1 MLLQLADPDFKYS
14 ALAIGLKMV
23 DHEEK
28 VARGEHDSLVIEL
41 GNWIR
46 SLGRRPVFLRIGYE
60 FDGHD
65 WNHYNREDYIS
76 AFRRIRNIYDSLS
89 IDNIAYVWQSCGWGS
104 SYADLENWYPGDD
117 YVDWCSY
124 SHFARGDEAPPMID
138 FARDRGKPVFIS
150 EASPTLPTATVKTD
164 GQTKPNDLADPDQA
178 KEAWEK
184 WFVPFFK
191 SIRDNPDIIKAISYI
206 NCHWKDNPM
215 WFDNPTFQYVDAAL
229 QLSPEISKKW
239 KKEISK
245 EGYLNASPELFDQ
258 LWNNARSLQE

>member
-1 MLLQLADPDFKYS
+1 
-14 ALAIGLKMV
+14 
-23 DHEEK
+23 
-28 VARGEHDSLVIEL
+28 
-41 GNWIR
+41 
-46 SLGRRPVFLRIGYE
+46 
-60 FDGHD
+60 
-65 WNHYNREDYIS
+65 
-76 AFRRIRNIYDSLS
+76 
-89 IDNIAYVWQSCGWGS
+89 
-104 SYADLENWYPGDD
+104 
-117 YVDWCSY
+117 
-124 SHFARGDEAPPMID
+124 MID
-138 FARDRGKPVFIS
+138 FARDRGKPVFVA

-164 GQTKPNDLADPDQA
+164 GQAKPNDLADPDQA